1 MNFDAVSHWETARV
15 RKKLV
20 RATLTSV
27 LSLQKEGEDV
37 FQRNLERERSARKM
51 TDRERTASQAYLEVA
66 AAHGVEYVFG
76 LPGTSGQEFIGTIAD
91 QEKIRFILALHETC
105 VVSMADGY
113 ARVSGKPSLAQLSTL
128 PGTANAVGALYDAYR
143 DRSPVVL
150 TSTNVDT
157 RIVGRDSHTEGKD
170 LVELTKQF
178 TKWSCEV
185 HRADRIPEILNR
197 AFKVAATPPTGPVYL
212 SLPSNLLGEPI
223 NIQNPDAERSRVVP
237 RMPGDPEALTEAAGM
252 LAEAKRPLIVAGSGI
267 AKTGAIKELVELAEI
282 VAAPVVMEPR
292 YSFLSFPTT
301 HPYSFQ
307 IAERQPTF
315 DLPVWGEPDLILAIG
330 CRLIREYRYLPEPVI
345 KPETRC
351 IHIEEDPW
359 EIGKVFPVDLGIVAD
374 AKSALRSLLDVL
386 PAKVDGNHKAERI
399 ERLKK
404 AKETVKAELEKR
416 IQNGWDATPINA
428 ARLVRTMDKLLEPD
442 ALIVNESPTS
452 KDILMSNFQFTPGRS
467 YFSNSSAGHLGWGLG
482 AAIGAKLAS
491 PGRRVVACLG
501 DGSCMFGIQ
510 GLWTMAKYRVPLV
523 VIVFNNRAYM
533 AVKNQFRGTDE
544 RIKIAA
550 EMGAE
555 LVGPELNFA
564 RIADSFGIFG
574 QRVEEP
580 GQIEAALKRALDQ
593 SGPALVDVVISQNTR
608 KD

>member
-1 MNFDAVSHWETARV
+1 
-15 RKKLV
+15 
-20 RATLTSV
+20 
-27 LSLQKEGEDV
+27 
-37 FQRNLERERSARKM
+37 M
-51 TDRERTASQAYLEVA
+51 TELARTASQAYLEVA
-66 AAHGVEYVFG
+66 AAHGVDYVFG

-91 QEKIRFILALHETC
+91 QEKVRFILALHETC

-113 ARVSGKPSLAQLSTL
+113 ARVTGRPSLAQLSTL
-128 PGTANAVGALYDAYR
+128 PGTANSVGALYDAYR

-197 AFKVAATPPTGPVYL
+197 AFKVASTPPTGPVYL
-212 SLPSNLLGEPI
+212 SLPSNLLGESI
-223 NIQNPDAERSRVVP
+223 SVQNPDAERSRIVS
-237 RMPGDPEALTEAAGM
+237 RMASDPEALKDAAKL
-252 LAEAKRPLIVAGSGI
+252 LAQARRPLIVAGSGV
-267 AKTGAIKELVELAEI
+267 AKAGAIEELVKLAEL

-307 IAERQPTF
+307 IAERQPAF
-315 DLPVWGEPDLILAIG
+315 NLPVWGEPDLIFAIG
-330 CRLIREYRYLPEPVI
+330 CRLIREYRYIPEPVI
-345 KPETRC
+345 RPGTRC
-351 IHIEEDPW
+351 VHIEEDPW

-374 AKSALRSLLDVL
+374 SKSALRSLLEIF
-386 PAKVDGNHKAERI
+386 PMFSEQSNGSRKTERI
-399 ERLKK
+399 ECLQK
-404 AKETVKAELEKR
+404 AKAQTKAELESR
-416 IQNGWDATPINA
+416 IKQGWDATPINA
-428 ARLVRTMDKLLEPD
+428 ARLMRTMDKLIDQD

-452 KDILMSNFQFTPGRS
+452 KDILMSNFQFTSARS

-482 AAIGAKLAS
+482 AAIGAALAS
-491 PGRRVVACLG
+491 PKRRVVACLG
-501 DGSCMFGIQ
+501 DGSAMFGIQ
-510 GLWTMAKYRVPLV
+510 GLWTLAKYRVPLL

-533 AVKNQFRGTDE
+533 AVKNQFRGPEE
-544 RIKIAA
+544 RIRIAA

-555 LVGPELNFA
+555 LVGPEINFSRLA
-564 RIADSFGIFG
+564 ETFGIFG
-574 QRVEEP
+574 QRVEQPEAIEP
-580 GQIEAALKRALDQ
+580 ALKRALEQ
-593 SGPALVDVVISQNTR
+593 SGPAVLDVVINQNTR

>member
-1 MNFDAVSHWETARV
+1 
-15 RKKLV
+15 
-20 RATLTSV
+20 
-27 LSLQKEGEDV
+27 
-37 FQRNLERERSARKM
+37 M
-51 TDRERTASQAYLEVA
+51 TDREQTASQAYLEVA
-66 AAHGVEYVFG
+66 AAHGVEYIFG

-105 VVSMADGY
+105 VVSMADGH
-113 ARVSGKPSLAQLSTL
+113 ARVTGKPSLAQLSTL
-128 PGTANAVGALYDAYR
+128 PGTANSVGALYDAYR
-143 DRSPVVL
+143 DRSPVVV

-185 HRADRIPEILNR
+185 HRSDRIPEILNR

-212 SLPSNLLGEPI
+212 SLPSNLLGESVAVK
-223 NIQNPDAERSRVVP
+223 NPDAGRSRIVP
-237 RMPGDPEALTEAAGM
+237 HMPGDPDALREAARM

-267 AKTGAIKELVELAEI
+267 AKAGANEELIKLAEL

-374 AKSALRSLLDVL
+374 SRSALRSLLEVF
-386 PAKVDGNHKAERI
+386 PAKSNDQRKMERI
-399 ERLKK
+399 ECLKK
-404 AKETVKAELEKR
+404 AKEMVRAELETR
-416 IQNGWDATPINA
+416 ARNGWDETPINT
-428 ARLVRTMDKLLEPD
+428 ARLVRTMDKLLDPD

-452 KDILMSNFQFTPGRS
+452 KDILMSNLQFTPRRS

-491 PGRRVVACLG
+491 PNRRVVACLG

-574 QRVEEP
+574 QRVEQPE
-580 GQIEAALKRALDQ
+580 QIEGALKRALDQ

>member
-1 MNFDAVSHWETARV
+1 
-15 RKKLV
+15 
-20 RATLTSV
+20 
-27 LSLQKEGEDV
+27 
-37 FQRNLERERSARKM
+37 M
-51 TDRERTASQAYLEVA
+51 TDLARTASQAYLEVA
-66 AAHGVEYVFG
+66 AAHGVDYVFG

-91 QEKIRFILALHETC
+91 QEKVRFILALHETC

-113 ARVSGKPSLAQLSTL
+113 ARVTGRPSLAQLSTL
-128 PGTANAVGALYDAYR
+128 PGTANSVGALYDAYR

-197 AFKVAATPPTGPVYL
+197 AFKVATTPPTGPVYL
-212 SLPSNLLGEPI
+212 SLPSNLLGESI
-223 NIQNPDAERSRVVP
+223 SVQNPNVERSRIIP
-237 RMPGDPEALTEAAGM
+237 RIAGDPDALKDAAKL
-252 LAEAKRPLIVAGSGI
+252 LAQAKRPLIVAGSGV
-267 AKTGAIKELVELAEI
+267 AKADAIEELVKLAEL

-307 IAERQPTF
+307 IAERQPAF
-315 DLPVWGEPDLILAIG
+315 NLPVWGEPDLIFAIG

-345 KPETRC
+345 KTETRC
-351 IHIEEDPW
+351 VHIEEDPW

-374 AKSALRSLLDVL
+374 AKSALRSLLEIFPVF
-386 PAKVDGNHKAERI
+386 AEQSNGSRKTERI
-399 ERLKK
+399 ECLQK
-404 AKETVKAELEKR
+404 AKAQTKAELESRVK
-416 IQNGWDATPINA
+416 QGWDATPINA
-428 ARLVRTMDKLLEPD
+428 ARLMRTMDKLIDQD
-442 ALIVNESPTS
+442 ALLVNESPTS
-452 KDILMSNFQFTPGRS
+452 KDILMSNFQFTSARS

-482 AAIGAKLAS
+482 AAIGAALAS
-491 PGRRVVACLG
+491 PKRRVVACLG
-501 DGSCMFGIQ
+501 DGSAMFGIQ
-510 GLWTMAKYRVPLV
+510 GLWTLAKYRVPLL

-533 AVKNQFRGTDE
+533 AVKNQFRGPEE
-544 RIKIAA
+544 RIRIAA

-555 LVGPELNFA
+555 LVSPEINFSRLA
-564 RIADSFGIFG
+564 ETFGIFG
-574 QRVEEP
+574 QRVEQPEA
-580 GQIEAALKRALDQ
+580 IEAALKRALEQ
-593 SGPALVDVVISQNTR
+593 SGPAVLDVVINQNTR

>member
-1 MNFDAVSHWETARV
+1 V
-15 RKKLV
+15 
-20 RATLTSV
+20 
-27 LSLQKEGEDV
+27 
-37 FQRNLERERSARKM
+37 
-51 TDRERTASQAYLEVA
+51 TDREQTASQAYLEVA
-66 AAHGVEYVFG
+66 AAHGVEYIFG

-105 VVSMADGY
+105 VVSMADGH
-113 ARVSGKPSLAQLSTL
+113 ARVTGKPSLAQLSTL
-128 PGTANAVGALYDAYR
+128 PGTANSVGALYDAYR
-143 DRSPVVL
+143 DRSPVVV

-185 HRADRIPEILNR
+185 HRSDRIPEILNR

-212 SLPSNLLGEPI
+212 SLPSNLLGESVAVK
-223 NIQNPDAERSRVVP
+223 NPDAGRSRIVP
-237 RMPGDPEALTEAAGM
+237 HMPGDPDALREAARM

-267 AKTGAIKELVELAEI
+267 AKAGANEELIKLAEL

-374 AKSALRSLLDVL
+374 SRSALRSLLEVF
-386 PAKVDGNHKAERI
+386 PAKSNDQRKMERI
-399 ERLKK
+399 ECLKK
-404 AKETVKAELEKR
+404 AKEMVRAELETR
-416 IQNGWDATPINA
+416 ARNGWDETPINT
-428 ARLVRTMDKLLEPD
+428 ARLVRTMDKLLDPD

-452 KDILMSNFQFTPGRS
+452 KDILMSNLQFTPRRS

-491 PGRRVVACLG
+491 PNRRVVACLG

-574 QRVEEP
+574 QRVEQPE
-580 GQIEAALKRALDQ
+580 QIEGALKRALEQ

>member
-1 MNFDAVSHWETARV
+1 MTE
-15 RKKLV
+15 
-20 RATLTSV
+20 
-27 LSLQKEGEDV
+27 
-37 FQRNLERERSARKM
+37 SA
-51 TDRERTASQAYLEVA
+51 RTASQAYLEVA
-66 AAHGVEYVFG
+66 AAHGVDYVFG

-91 QEKIRFILALHETC
+91 QEKVRFILALHETC

-113 ARVSGKPSLAQLSTL
+113 ARVTGRPSLAQLSTL
-128 PGTANAVGALYDAYR
+128 PGTANSVGALYDAYR

-197 AFKVAATPPTGPVYL
+197 AFKVASTPPTGPVYL
-212 SLPSNLLGEPI
+212 SLPSNLLGESI
-223 NIQNPDAERSRVVP
+223 TVKNPETERSRIVP
-237 RMPGDPEALTEAAGM
+237 RMAADPDALKDAAKL
-252 LAEAKRPLIVAGSGI
+252 LAEAKRPLIVAGSGV
-267 AKTGAIKELVELAEI
+267 AKAGAVEELIKLAEM

-315 DLPVWGEPDLILAIG
+315 NLPVWGEPDLIFAIG
-330 CRLIREYRYLPEPVI
+330 CRLIREYRYIPEPVI

-351 IHIEEDPW
+351 VHIEEDPW

-374 AKSALRSLLDVL
+374 PKSALHSLVEVF
-386 PAKVDGNHKAERI
+386 PTFSEQSNGSRRTERI
-399 ERLKK
+399 ECLRNAK
-404 AKETVKAELEKR
+404 AQTNAELESRVK
-416 IQNGWDATPINA
+416 QGWDATPINA
-428 ARLVRTMDKLLEPD
+428 ARLMRTMDKLIDQD

-452 KDILMSNFQFTPGRS
+452 KDILMANFQFTRARS

-482 AAIGAKLAS
+482 AAIGAALAS
-491 PGRRVVACLG
+491 PKRRVVGCLG
-501 DGSCMFGIQ
+501 DGSAMFGIQ
-510 GLWTMAKYRVPLV
+510 GLWTLAKYRVPLV

-533 AVKNQFRGTDE
+533 AVKNQFRGPEE
-544 RIKIAA
+544 RIRIAA

-555 LVGPELNFA
+555 LVGPEINFA
-564 RIADSFGIFG
+564 RLAETFGIFG
-574 QRVEEP
+574 QRVEQPEAIEP
-580 GQIEAALKRALDQ
+580 ALKRALEQ
-593 SGPALVDVVISQNTR
+593 SGPALLDVVIAQNTR

>member
-1 MNFDAVSHWETARV
+1 
-15 RKKLV
+15 
-20 RATLTSV
+20 
-27 LSLQKEGEDV
+27 
-37 FQRNLERERSARKM
+37 M
-51 TDRERTASQAYLEVA
+51 TDREQTASQAYLEVA
-66 AAHGVEYVFG
+66 AAHGVKYIFG

-105 VVSMADGY
+105 VVSMADGH
-113 ARVSGKPSLAQLSTL
+113 ARVTGKPSLAQLSTL
-128 PGTANAVGALYDAYR
+128 PGTANSVGALYDAYR
-143 DRSPVVL
+143 DRSPVVV

-185 HRADRIPEILNR
+185 HRSDRIPEILNR

-212 SLPSNLLGEPI
+212 SLPSNLLGESVAVK
-223 NIQNPDAERSRVVP
+223 NPDAGRSRIVP
-237 RMPGDPEALTEAAGM
+237 HMPGDPDALREAARM

-267 AKTGAIKELVELAEI
+267 AKAGANEELIKLAEL

-374 AKSALRSLLDVL
+374 SRSALRSLLEVF
-386 PAKVDGNHKAERI
+386 PAKSNDQRKMERI
-399 ERLKK
+399 ECLKK
-404 AKETVKAELEKR
+404 AKEMVRAELETR
-416 IQNGWDATPINA
+416 ARNGWDETPINT
-428 ARLVRTMDKLLEPD
+428 ARLVRTMDKLLDPD

-452 KDILMSNFQFTPGRS
+452 KDILMSNLQFTPRRS

-491 PGRRVVACLG
+491 PNRRVVACLG

-574 QRVEEP
+574 QRVEQPE
-580 GQIEAALKRALDQ
+580 QIEGALKRALEQ

>member
-1 MNFDAVSHWETARV
+1 M
-15 RKKLV
+15 
-20 RATLTSV
+20 
-27 LSLQKEGEDV
+27 
-37 FQRNLERERSARKM
+37 SASGNNEKI
-51 TDRERTASQAYLEVA
+51 ASQAYLEVA
-66 AAHGVEYVFG
+66 AAHGVDYVFG

-113 ARVSGKPSLAQLSTL
+113 ARVSGRPSLAQLSTL

-143 DRSPVVL
+143 DRSPVVV

-157 RIVGRDSHTEGKD
+157 RIAGRDSHTEGKD
-170 LVELTKQF
+170 LIELTKQF

-185 HRADRIPEILNR
+185 HRADRIPELLNR

-223 NIQNPDAERSRVVP
+223 NVTNPETQRFRVVSRMAGDPDA
-237 RMPGDPEALTEAAGM
+237 LKEAARF
-252 LAEAKRPLIVAGSGI
+252 LAEARRPLIVAGSGV
-267 AKTGAIKELVELAEI
+267 AKTGAIEELVKLAEM

-315 DLPVWGEPDLILAIG
+315 DLPVWGEPDLVFAIG
-330 CRLIREYRYLPEPVI
+330 CRLIREYRYLEVPPI
-345 KPETRC
+345 KPTTRC
-351 IHIEEDPW
+351 VHIEEDPW
-359 EIGKVFPVDLGIVAD
+359 EIGKVFPIDLGIVAD
-374 AKSALRSLLDVL
+374 PKSALSALIEIF
-386 PAKVDGNHKAERI
+386 PAFAVEGNDSRKAERI
-399 ERLKK
+399 KCLQK
-404 AKETVKAELEKR
+404 AKVQERAELENRVK
-416 IQNGWDATPINA
+416 QGWDATPINA
-428 ARLVRTMDKLLEPD
+428 ARLMRTMDKLIEQD

-452 KDILMSNFQFTPGRS
+452 KDILMANFQFTSARS
-467 YFSNSSAGHLGWGLG
+467 YFSNSSAGYLGWGLG
-482 AAIGAKLAS
+482 AAIGAVLAS
-491 PGRRVVACLG
+491 PNRRVVACLG
-501 DGSCMFGIQ
+501 DGSAMFGIQ
-510 GLWTMAKYRVPLV
+510 GLWTLAKYRVPLK

-533 AVKNQFRGTDE
+533 AVKNQFRGPEE
-544 RIKIAA
+544 RIRLAA

-555 LVGPELNFA
+555 LSGPEINFA
-564 RIADSFGIFG
+564 RLAETFGIFG

-580 GQIEAALKRALDQ
+580 GAIEAVLKRALEQ
-593 SGPALVDVVISQNTR
+593 SGPALVDVVIAQNTR